1 MALLKRL
8 YPPPQRASTL
18 DLEQLPPGNHILADT
33 HSKVAGSPQPD
44 FHECFHWERIKHLNR
59 STASEFVISEPYF
72 CLHVEWQTPG
82 TKWCLCFCVVSW
94 KCQKGWK
101 RKGERVT
108 EKWNTLWK
116 QACTSDERN
125 PLPCQSQLLPKSA
138 TEGGKKKQ
146 PQKNSTEPTPP
157 PFLCVPLSHTVYCK
171 RPIPFYLEACNISV
185 NNHFSFR
192 CAAPSLCTQPGVVFS
207 LFLHLKAPGV
217 KLVTDEHWLLPQRRW
232 KSRMK
237 VSCALKSCTSDFPGL
252 FKVTRQHRGTLRL
265 ILCPLSEGR
274 LQ

>member
-1 MALLKRL
+1 MFPLGKDKT
-8 YPPPQRASTL
+8 P
-18 DLEQLPPGNHILADT
+18 EQVNSIRVCHLRTIFLPPCRMAD
-33 HSKVAGSPQPD
+33 SRDKMVPLLLCCIMEMPKG
-44 FHECFHWERIKHLNR
+44 
-59 STASEFVISEPYF
+59 
-72 CLHVEWQTPG
+72 VE
-82 TKWCLCFCVVSW
+82 K
-94 KCQKGWK
+94 
-101 RKGERVT
+101 ERVR